1 MKENP
6 KPLFSAGGFPSN
18 CNMYKNEGKLMVFN
32 EMSDNQRRVFIDT
45 AQLYEAFMA
54 AYHKS
59 RAYRGGMHWK
69 KAKGRE
75 YLFRSRDR
83 YGYGKSLGPRSPETE
98 NILKEFRKNK
108 QQVKERLES
117 LKNRLKEQARFCKA
131 AMIQRVP
138 RVAAKTLR
146 LLDQQKLLGRN
157 LLIVGTNALY
167 AYEAAAGAYVDT
179 SITATG
185 DLDILWDVRSRLTLV
200 GDNDIDQTGLLG
212 ILRKADRSFELSGP
226 RSYRAINR
234 DGYMVDLIKSEPKPI
249 LKQERTQ
256 MGGSDDLRAAEIK
269 NLHWLISSPKT
280 YQVVIGEDGFPVAMA
295 VPDPRAFSLHKLWL
309 SKQVNREAVKKQR
322 DHDQAIA
329 VASLIVKYL
338 PQYKFKASELR
349 MFPKALLT
357 EAEKSMSD
365 LELPSGFDVE

>member
-1 MKENP
+1 
-6 KPLFSAGGFPSN
+6 
-18 CNMYKNEGKLMVFN
+18 MVFK
-32 EMSDNQRRVFIDT
+32 EMSDNQRRVYIDT
-45 AQLYEAFMA
+45 AQLYEAYLS
-54 AYHKS
+54 AYHKG

-98 NILKEFRKNK
+98 KILKEFRKNK
-108 QQVKERLES
+108 QQLKARLES

-138 RVAAKTLR
+138 RVAAETLR
-146 LLDQQKLLGRN
+146 LLDRHKLLGRN
-157 LLIVGTNALY
+157 VSIVGTNALY

-200 GDNDIDQTGLLG
+200 ADDIDKIGLLD
-212 ILRKADRSFELSGP
+212 ILRQADRSFELTGP
-226 RSYRAINR
+226 QSYRAVNQ
-234 DGYMVDLIKSEPKPI
+234 DGYMVDLIKSEPKQI
-249 LKQERTQ
+249 LKRERTQ
-256 MGGSDDLRAAEIK
+256 MGGSGDLKAAEIK
-269 NLHWLISSPKT
+269 NLHWLISSSKI
-280 YQVVIGEDGFPVAMA
+280 YQVVIGEDGFPAAMSA
-295 VPDPRAFSLHKLWL
+295 PDPRAFALHKLWL

-322 DHDQAIA
+322 DHDQALA
-329 VASLIVKYL
+329 VANLIVKYL
-338 PQYKFKASELR
+338 PQYKFKATELR
-349 MFPKALLT
+349 MFPKAILT
-357 EAEKSMSD
+357 DAEKNISD